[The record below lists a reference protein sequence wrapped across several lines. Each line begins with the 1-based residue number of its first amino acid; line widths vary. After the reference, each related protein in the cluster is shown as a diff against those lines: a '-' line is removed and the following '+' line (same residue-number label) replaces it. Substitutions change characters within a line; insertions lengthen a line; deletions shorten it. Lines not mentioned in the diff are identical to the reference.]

1 MASLVKRTYKFTL
14 PNGTTE
20 TREYGHWTI
29 QYRDA
34 NGKIKRVKAYADK
47 AASKKLMH
55 DLETARARGEQGLVN
70 PFKAANASAISE
82 HLADYIRHLESSGRD
97 SMYCYIAKQRIQRVI
112 DETGWTALTDITA
125 DSFGRWR
132 NAAKVNPRSVGFRK
146 TKEKKKTASARTLN
160 QYLDTVRAFTNWAAG
175 VKRMPGVPAGDGRMI
190 ATALA
195 GVGKVDGEARRK
207 RRALSDDDV
216 VKLLNA
222 SPADRAMV
230 YRFAVTTGL
239 RRAELEQLAWGD
251 LRLSATKPYIQLRA
265 ETTKAARADRVPVP
279 AGLADDL
286 RKLKPANATDTDK
299 VFVVPSLYLWKLDLI
314 AAGIPYLDKMDR
326 AADFHAGTRKTLAT
340 RMHKSGVPLA
350 IAMRVMRHTDAKL
363 TLVDY
368 TDDDQLGIA
377 DAMAGLSELKADKK
391 PAAVVAG

>member
-14 PNGTTE
+14 PDGTTE

-34 NGKIKRVKAYADK
+34 NGKIKRVKGYADK
-47 AASKKLMH
+47 SASKQLMAKIE
-55 DLETARARGEQGLVN
+55 LQQARGEQVMVN
-70 PFKAANASAISE
+70 PFKAANASAVSE
-82 HLADYIRHLESSGRD
+82 HLADYIRSLESSGRD
-97 SMYCYIAKQRIQRVI
+97 AMYCYIAKQRIQRVI
-112 DETGWTALTDITA
+112 DETGWTALPDITA

-132 NAAKVNPRSVGFRK
+132 DTAKVNPRTVGFRK
-146 TKEKKKTASARTLN
+146 STEKKKTASARTLN

-175 VKRMPGVPAGDGRMI
+175 VKRMPGVPAGDGKMI
-190 ATALA
+190 AIALA
-195 GVGKVDGEARRK
+195 GVGKVTGETRRK
-207 RRALSDDDV
+207 RRALSDAEV
-216 VKLLNA
+216 VQLLTA
-222 SPADRAMV
+222 APADRAFV

-251 LRLSATKPYIQLRA
+251 LRLKAINPCIKLRA
-265 ETTKAARADRVPVP
+265 ETTKANRADAVPLP
-279 AGLADDL
+279 PGLADDL
-286 RKLKPANATDTDK
+286 RKMKPKDAAEDDR
-299 VFVVPSLYLWKLDLI
+299 VFAVPSLYFWKADL
-314 AAGIPYLDKMDR
+314 AAADIVYVDKMGR

-350 IAMRVMRHTDAKL
+350 VAMRVMRHTDAKL

-377 DAMAGLSELKADKK
+377 DAMAAVSELKGTEKEK
-391 PAAVVAG
+391 AG